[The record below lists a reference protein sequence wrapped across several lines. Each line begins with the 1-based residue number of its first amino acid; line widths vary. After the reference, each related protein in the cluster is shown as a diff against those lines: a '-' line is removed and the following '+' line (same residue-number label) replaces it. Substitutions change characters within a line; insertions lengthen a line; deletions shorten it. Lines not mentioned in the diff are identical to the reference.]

1 MRTYFASLVLI
12 PNLLL
17 AQAATPPA
25 GSATAPSRIARVVVT
40 PAVREVTAGDTL
52 RLRAEAR
59 DANGALVTG
68 VQFRFSATGGRFEG
82 NVDQDGLVTS
92 GSTGILP
99 VAVAA
104 ILPGERPVVE
114 RLEVR
119 MVPGPAA
126 RIAIVPAP
134 ARLVPGQR
142 IRLLSLIH
150 I

>member
-92 GSTGILP
+92 G
-99 VAVAA
+99 
-104 ILPGERPVVE
+104 
-114 RLEVR
+114 
-119 MVPGPAA
+119 
-126 RIAIVPAP
+126 
-134 ARLVPGQR
+134 
-142 IRLLSLIH
+142 
-150 I
+150 